1 LSTDRVRRFKPAPA
15 AYQMAV
21 DAFGLPK
28 QEIGTVWINR
38 LGFPHERL
46 DAAPALTSANM
57 AGVLV
62 LAGIN
67 T

>member
-1 LSTDRVRRFKPAPA
+1 
-15 AYQMAV
+15 
-21 DAFGLPK
+21 
-28 QEIGTVWINR
+28 INR

-46 DAAPALTSANM
+46 DAAPAFTSANM